1 MLLTHELKR
10 RNFSRVGAACIVAP
24 VRQALMGSKRTLQR
38 LSLAISLAAGLV
50 QPHTAHATESPGIA
64 DPFAVIEAFDRFGQQ
79 KLWPGFEPRLH
90 PIAIYDGE
98 KTLLLRH
105 ASPPEGF
112 TPLEG
117 QEGTWAF
124 EGRHPAMR
132 WNSTVPIGGEM
143 TATLL
148 LTIEPGRAVALEAS
162 YLLHEVFHLYSKPRH
177 LSWSPD
183 EMARYSYPMDS
194 EENYYLLILEEEAL
208 ARAVEADRP
217 EVAASWAAIAL
228 AAREQR
234 IAQLDPE
241 HLAYETALEM
251 QEGTAVYMARLAVNA
266 VRDTTRLREWLAPEE
281 IRWRFYDTGA
291 ALAALLDRFDPRW
304 KDRLEAE
311 PEATLAELLGT
322 TLSGRRSGETGF
334 TSGELNALR
343 QRAER
348 GISELADKRRKLR
361 GDVAAGAIRVVV
373 IAGTGADPLQIQ
385 PGTFNPIA
393 LEVLDRGEILHYD
406 HVTLVAEAGHVVY
419 KNPSFERGAVAGVLA
434 LTTPVGDRHPLL
446 DGFSRVVI
454 TGFAEK
460 PRVQHLE
467 DEVLIEAEGF
477 EVRFRGAAM
486 DVAEKEITVR
496 LPDQ

>member
-1 MLLTHELKR
+1 
-10 RNFSRVGAACIVAP
+10 
-24 VRQALMGSKRTLQR
+24 MGSKKTLQQ
-38 LSLAISLAAGLV
+38 LSLAISLAAGFV

-117 QEGTWAF
+117 QEGTWA
-124 EGRHPAMR
+124 
-132 WNSTVPIGGEM
+132 
-143 TATLL
+143 
-148 LTIEPGRAVALEAS
+148 EPGRAVALEAS

-304 KDRLEAE
+304 KDRLEAA

-322 TLSGRRSGETGF
+322 ALSGRRSGETGF